1 MLQPLGCI
9 IKQLCTKN
17 EMRTKHSRSPMHTRF
32 PLLLDNIV
40 SMSALVSVCVTS
52 TFYSSTIKSPLLSY
66 CMLQYS
72 PFTHGI
78 CTFIDCLNWM
88 LCFYCLLFRV
98 SFSILEH
105 ATAPKLGRGDH
116 LGWHC
121 FFFVSKVFCLLVQSM
136 TSSYVGK
143 LCLMVGLRLLRSLLA
158 ILSECCFT
166 STWPCTVL
174 CVQAY
179 WENTIFEPWAT
190 GGWHMALQM
199 CTALNV
205 K

>member
-9 IKQLCTKN
+9 KQLCTKKK
-17 EMRTKHSRSPMHTRF
+17 MRAEHSHSPTHTHF
-32 PLLLDNIV
+32 PLLLDNIGT
-40 SMSALVSVCVTS
+40 SASVWVCVTW

-72 PFTHGI
+72 PFTRGI
-78 CTFIDCLNWM
+78 CTSIIYCLNWT
-88 LCFYCLLFRV
+88 LCFYRLLFRV
-98 SFSILEH
+98 SFRILEH

-136 TSSYVGK
+136 TSSFVDK

-158 ILSECCFT
+158 VLPACCFT
-166 STWPCTVL
+166 STWPCTVR

-179 WENTIFEPWAT
+179 
-190 GGWHMALQM
+190 
-199 CTALNV
+199 
-205 K
+205 

>member
-78 CTFIDCLNWM
+78 CTFIIYFFNWM

-121 FFFVSKVFCLLVQSM
+121 FFFCIEGV
-136 TSSYVGK
+136 
-143 LCLMVGLRLLRSLLA
+143 LLA
-158 ILSECCFT
+158 CTKYDKFLCRQT
-166 STWPCTVL
+166 MLDGWPKVAAVASGDSVRVL
-174 CVQAY
+174 
-179 WENTIFEPWAT
+179 F
-190 GGWHMALQM
+190 H
-199 CTALNV
+199 
-205 K
+205 